1 MRVLIH
7 ILAILPTLL
16 TWLTASAAPPAFT
29 CDTFRYQ
36 EQAQAILAEDPADPF
51 GLDHDGNGL
60 ACESLPNAD
69 RSVDPPLPGGA
80 QGFDLDCLDFAFQD
94 QAQRVYNADPGDP
107 HGLDPTHDGIA
118 CSRLP
123 ERPAGD
129 SGAAVH
135 QPPAAD
141 DRDEDYPQP
150 GDLVL
155 HIGIAEAHPADPFD
169 GGPDRDVPTGDRQ
182 PTRSDVR
189 GGRIDVP
196 TPIEPGNG
204 LVEAARVAGDPGSA
218 PEALGKRQQPRA
230 PSR

>member
-1 MRVLIH
+1 MRVLIR
-7 ILAILPTLL
+7 IFAILPTLL
-16 TWLTASAAPPAFT
+16 TWLTAFAAPPAFT

-36 EQAQAILAEDPADPF
+36 EQAQAILAEDPDDPF

-80 QGFDLDCLDFAFQD
+80 RGFDLDCLDFAFQD

-123 ERPAGD
+123 ERPVGETRGD
-129 SGAAVH
+129 SAQRPAPDDRETA
-135 QPPAAD
+135 QPPGVPMLP
-141 DRDEDYPQP
+141 DRATQP
-150 GDLVL
+150 
-155 HIGIAEAHPADPFD
+155 HPTDPFD

-182 PTRSDVR
+182 PTRNEVR
-189 GGRIDVP
+189 GGRIDLPAPV
-196 TPIEPGNG
+196 EPGTG
-204 LVEAARVAGDPGSA
+204 LIEAARVAGDPGSA
-218 PEALGKRQQPRA
+218 PEALGQRQHPRA
-230 PSR
+230 PSD